1 MQQTPPTSVPPT
13 MPEPTVP
20 NVAQEP
26 SPALLMARRIRGEQ
40 GIEQLKRFLEAMEPF
55 VAPAERRMIA
65 ESMGIKLRTA
75 EKGRQRDGRAAA
87 SEHIGQGAFSDPMA
101 MLGSL
106 MGGQGWGNTS
116 GDSAMPM
123 MLAQLM
129 SGMMKKSRR

>member
-87 SEHIGQGAFSDPMA
+87 SEHMGQGAFSDPMA

-106 MGGQGWGNTS
+106 MGGQVQS
-116 GDSAMPM
+116 
-123 MLAQLM
+123 
-129 SGMMKKSRR
+129 